1 MPVTPVITGKRTK
14 GTTMAKKLLTKD
26 DGEAQYKEARQK
38 AYSEATT
45 ELRTIYRPQ
54 FNELVKARM
63 EEAGFAWTPKPTAR
77 EKALEQVRALAAEYG
92 LPVTITDA
100 DLEPEPEDV
109 EEDDEHEDDVA

>member
-1 MPVTPVITGKRTK
+1 MTK
-14 GTTMAKKLLTKD
+14 KKLLTRA
-26 DGEAQYKEARQK
+26 DGEDAYKEARQK

-45 ELRTIYRPQ
+45 ELRTTYRAE

-63 EEAGFAWTPKPTAR
+63 EEAGYAWTPKPTAR

-100 DLEPEPEDV
+100 GEPEPVDDV
-109 EEDDEHEDDVA
+109 DEHEDDVA